1 MEPDALKSDR
11 VEDAA
16 IRWFVRQQS
25 DAWTDADQAEL
36 DAWLAA
42 ETAHRIQYIR
52 ASTAWSESARLK
64 ALGAGVPAGVV
75 PPRGAWGDM
84 RYSRGKAAADTRSA
98 EIPSAATKPWRR
110 AGRVALA
117 ASVLIALAV
126 GFYSLDATRFSG
138 AQFSTP
144 VGGIENVPL
153 ADGSKITL
161 NTDTRIRVVFT
172 AKERRIRLEQGEA
185 FFEVAKDP
193 QRPFIVYAGDRRVIA
208 VGTKF
213 SVRRDEEDI
222 QVVVTEGRVNLAAA
236 DMPAVANGGDTPE
249 APTLLDAGAIARTAS
264 SGLIVRP
271 GAATEAEKL
280 LSWRRGYVSFDNMPL
295 AEAVAEFNRYNT
307 RKIYIED
314 PAIAA
319 IRVGGNFRS
328 DNTDAFLDL
337 LERGFPIAVQQEN
350 DTVILRSR

>member
-25 DAWTDADQAEL
+25 EAWTDADQAEL

-42 ETAHRIQYIR
+42 ATAHRIQYIR

-64 ALGAGVPAGVV
+64 ALGAGIPAGVV
-75 PPRGAWGDM
+75 PPRDAWGDT
-84 RYSRGKAAADTRSA
+84 RYSRGKAVTDIRSP
-98 EIPSAATKPWRR
+98 EIPAVATKSSSR
-110 AGRVALA
+110 ARRVALA

-126 GFYSLDATRFSG
+126 GIYSLDAPRFGG

-161 NTDTRIRVVFT
+161 NTDTRIRVAFT
-172 AKERRIRLEQGEA
+172 GKERRIQLEQGEA
-185 FFEVAKDP
+185 FFDVAKDP
-193 QRPFIVYAGDRRVIA
+193 QRPFIVYAGDQRVVA

-236 DMPAVANGGDTPE
+236 DMPAVPDSGDTSE

-271 GAATEAEKL
+271 GAAIEAEKL
-280 LSWRRGYVSFDNMPL
+280 LSWRRGYVSFDDMPL

-307 RKIYIED
+307 RKMHIED

-337 LERGFPIAVQQEN
+337 LERGFPIAVRQES
-350 DTVILRSR
+350 DKVILRSR

>member
-42 ETAHRIQYIR
+42 ATAHRIQYIR

-64 ALGAGVPAGVV
+64 ALGAGIPAGVV
-75 PPRGAWGDM
+75 PPRGAWGDT
-84 RYSRGKAAADTRSA
+84 RYSRGKAATDTRSP
-98 EIPSAATKPWRR
+98 EIPAAATKSSSR
-110 AGRVALA
+110 AWGVALA
-117 ASVLIALAV
+117 ASVLVALAV
-126 GFYSLDATRFSG
+126 GFYSVDAGRFSG

-161 NTDTRIRVVFT
+161 NTDTRVRVAFT
-172 AKERRIRLEQGEA
+172 SKERRIQLEQGEA

-193 QRPFIVYAGDRRVIA
+193 QRPFIVYAGDQRVVA

-213 SVRRDEEDI
+213 SVRRDDEDV

-236 DMPAVANGGDTPE
+236 DMPDSGDTPE

-307 RKIYIED
+307 RKIHIED

-328 DNTDAFLDL
+328 DNTEAFLDL
-337 LERGFPIAVQQEN
+337 LERGFPIAIRQES
-350 DTVILRSR
+350 DKVVLRSR